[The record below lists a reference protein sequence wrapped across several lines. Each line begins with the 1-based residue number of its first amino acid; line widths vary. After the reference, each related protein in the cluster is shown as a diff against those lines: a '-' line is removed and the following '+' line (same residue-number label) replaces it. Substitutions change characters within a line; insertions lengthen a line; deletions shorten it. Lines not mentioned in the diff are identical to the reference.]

1 MIRIKK
7 EDLTLK
13 KQVVSNLTSNSG
25 NDDPDTQTKA
35 LDDTCPNTQC
45 ADTKDLAHTC
55 PDTFESHCMCLTTDY
70 DCMDSKKCIKTES
83 GGRICCAM
91 TQDSPKCVVQST
103 PQNACPTPD
112 TQDNCIEVSRTCP
125 ETQICPKET
134 LIEC

>member
-13 KQVVSNLTSNSG
+13 KQVVSNLTSSG
-25 NDDPDTQTKA
+25 EVKPQEGTKEN
-35 LDDTCPNTQC
+35 CG
-45 ADTKDLAHTC
+45 
-55 PDTFESHCMCLTTDY
+55 PDTFESNCMCLTTDY
-70 DCMDSKKCIKTES
+70 DCMDSKKCIQTES

-112 TQDNCIEVSRTCP
+112 TQYNCIEVSRTCP